1 MAVVLLGAGIGFAV
15 VAAISVA
22 GTVVIA
28 IIERV
33 KKEIELSKIKAFG
46 MPPTPPGMKKRHMKN
61 AAEKLKLDY
70 QFYNFAFCGPQG
82 AGGKIY
88 SFSQNCRNLSY
99 FRQIFTNK

>member
-1 MAVVLLGAGIGFAV
+1 MAGLLIVAGIGCAA

-46 MPPTPPGMKKRHMKN
+46 MPPPPPGMKKRHMED

-70 QFYNFAFCGPQG
+70 QYYNFVFCGPQG
-82 AGGKIY
+82 AGGEIY
-88 SFSQNCRNLSY
+88 GFSQNCKNLSY